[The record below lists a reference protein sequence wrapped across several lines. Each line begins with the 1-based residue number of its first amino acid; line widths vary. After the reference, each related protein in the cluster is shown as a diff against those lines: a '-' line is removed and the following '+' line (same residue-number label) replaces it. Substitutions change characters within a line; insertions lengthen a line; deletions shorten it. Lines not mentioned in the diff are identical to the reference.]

1 MTSFQYLLPLVSAVN
16 PSFRQLETVHHLQE
30 RIFGLS
36 CVNLFPDARYSGDSE
51 KSSLLAFV
59 SAIADARNHE
69 SKGLF
74 TWRWG
79 PQVIEVTRP
88 AVIEKKKKRLHTILQ
103 PRGAEVRFLEVVVAL
118 EIKEFEQRNPKL
130 TS

>member
-1 MTSFQYLLPLVSAVN
+1 MN
-16 PSFRQLETVHHLQE
+16 PTFRQLETAHHLQE

-36 CVNLFPDARYSGDSE
+36 CVNLFPDLSKNRSDARYSGDSE

-79 PQVIEVTRP
+79 PQIGEVTRL
-88 AVIEKKKKRLHTILQ
+88 AVVEKKKRLHTILQ
-103 PRGAEVRFLEVVVAL
+103 PRGTEVRFLEVVVAL

-130 TS
+130 TSRER